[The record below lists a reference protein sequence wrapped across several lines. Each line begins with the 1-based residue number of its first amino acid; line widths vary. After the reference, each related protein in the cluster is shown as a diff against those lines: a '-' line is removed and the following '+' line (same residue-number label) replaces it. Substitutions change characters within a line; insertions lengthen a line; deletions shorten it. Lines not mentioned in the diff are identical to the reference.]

1 MSKSGILM
9 FDLSKP
15 VPNEVIIGSISLF
28 YINWDWAFI
37 WSILREKEKEIA
49 RDKIYLVSTIN

>member
-1 MSKSGILM
+1 M